1 MKRKLVSGIVAGV
14 AALALTAGGVTYAAF
29 SDFANVDGNT
39 VGTGILR
46 VDLGPD
52 GVGSA
57 GLQFAGLQPSSTKL
71 QVIWVKNDD
80 ASTPDGNVTVSFT
93 NIHDQAAPCSTSLAK
108 YLGELE
114 SSVGGCSL
122 GDVGTGSSTPLPD
135 QGNLSRVLG
144 FSGTYYPSVTSVAD
158 CAAITAAS
166 EPSGGTSFLSAARDN
181 LAGAGP
187 LTVDAT
193 PGSKLVL
200 SPGDGAC
207 LGIEANWTA
216 GSGPYSPSNPSDDAA
231 QGDKLDF
238 NLRVDLVQ
246 P

>member
-14 AALALTAGGVTYAAF
+14 ATLALTAGGVTYAAF
-29 SDFANVDGNT
+29 SDFGNLDGNT
-39 VGTGILR
+39 VGAGILR

-57 GLQFAGLQPSSTKL
+57 GLQFSGLQPNSTKL
-71 QVIWVKNDD
+71 QAVWVSNDH
-80 ASTPDGNVTVSFT
+80 ASTPDGDVTVSFT
-93 NIHDQAAPCSTSLAK
+93 TIQDQAAPCSTSLAK

-122 GDVGTGSSTPLPD
+122 GDVETGSSIPVPD

-144 FSGTYYPSVTSVAD
+144 FSGTYYPSVTSAAD
-158 CAAITAAS
+158 CAAITAGS
-166 EPSGGTSFLSAARDN
+166 EPSGGVSFLAAARDN
-181 LAGAGP
+181 LGGAGP

-207 LGIEANWTA
+207 LGIEANWSP
-216 GSGPYSPSNPSDDAA
+216 GSGPYTPSHPSDDAA